1 MVEYLYKGFK
11 VSYNIKPIKN
21 QTKLYEAEGY
31 VARLADPEPVQR
43 KRFHTE
49 STSMQGVT
57 AEIKKLLENYIDFE
71 WREFHE
77 IHDQKL

>member
-1 MVEYLYKGFK
+1 MAEYLYKGFK

-31 VARLADPEPVQR
+31 VACCTQTDISCK

-49 STSMQGVT
+49 STSMQSV
-57 AEIKKLLENYIDFE
+57 ASEIKKLLENYIDFE
-71 WREFHE
+71 WQKFHE
-77 IHDQKL
+77 IHDDNL